1 MQLTVLLAMIGW
13 TFMNTKQRR
22 VAEKARRSPAQPPK
36 PRKKAASDALNG
48 KMPGVNQQ
56 WESVASLPPEPDAF
70 LTLLGAAREKEKL
83 GRPDDEVISTY
94 MEATAACP
102 TRAEALHG
110 AARFCRNK
118 GLHEQ
123 GYEFAAQG
131 LAIAYPKDAPAVED
145 WIYEYGLLDE
155 LAVNAYWT
163 GKYAECVDACD
174 RLLSEGKLPTEKRD
188 RVLKNKNFAVSKQQE
203 IAASSSPE
211 SEAFLMLLSA
221 AREKEK
227 LGGPNDEV
235 ISAYMEA
242 TAACPTRAEAL
253 HGAARFCRNK
263 GLHERGYE
271 FAAQGLTIAYPNNAP
286 AVEDWIYEYGLLD
299 ELAVN
304 AYWTRRYAECADA
317 CDRLLN
323 EGKLP
328 AEKRD
333 RVLKNEQ
340 FAIDKLAEIKTPSSI
355 SLESVST

>member
-131 LAIAYPKDAPAVED
+131 MAITYPKDAPAVED

-163 GKYAECVDACD
+163 EKYAECVDACD

-188 RVLKNKNFAVSKQQE
+188 RVLKNK
-203 IAASSSPE
+203 
-211 SEAFLMLLSA
+211 
-221 AREKEK
+221 
-227 LGGPNDEV
+227 
-235 ISAYMEA
+235 
-242 TAACPTRAEAL
+242 
-253 HGAARFCRNK
+253 
-263 GLHERGYE
+263 
-271 FAAQGLTIAYPNNAP
+271 
-286 AVEDWIYEYGLLD
+286 
-299 ELAVN
+299 
-304 AYWTRRYAECADA
+304 
-317 CDRLLN
+317 
-323 EGKLP
+323 
-328 AEKRD
+328 
-333 RVLKNEQ
+333 Q

>member
-22 VAEKARRSPAQPPK
+22 VAEKARRSPAHPPK
-36 PRKKAASDALNG
+36 PRKKATSDALNG
-48 KMPGVNQQ
+48 KIPGVNQQ
-56 WESVASLPPEPDAF
+56 RETVASLPPESEVF
-70 LTLLGAAREKEKL
+70 LMLLGAAREKEKL
-83 GRPDDEVISTY
+83 GRPDDEVISAY
-94 MEATAACP
+94 VEATAACP

-118 GLHEQ
+118 GLHER
-123 GYEFAAQG
+123 GHEFATKG
-131 LAIAYPKDAPAVED
+131 LTIAHPKGAPAVED

-155 LAVNAYWT
+155 VAVNAYWT

-188 RVLKNKNFAVSKQQE
+188 RILKNIDFAVSKQQE

-211 SEAFLMLLSA
+211 SEAFLMRLRV

-227 LGGPNDEV
+227 LGRPDDEV
-235 ISAYMEA
+235 ISAYVEA

-253 HGAARFCRNK
+253 HGAARYCRNK
-263 GLHERGYE
+263 SLHERGYE
-271 FAAQGLTIAYPNNAP
+271 FAAQGLAIPYPHSAP

-304 AYWTRRYAECADA
+304 AYWTGKYAECADA

-333 RVLKNEQ
+333 RVLKNKQ
-340 FAIDKLAEIKTPSSI
+340 FAIDKLAEIRAPS
-355 SLESVST
+355 SLESSST